1 MCKEKDGI
9 KLLQERKSR
18 INIKDNLDIF
28 VAVAII
34 MIVMMIIIPL
44 PKGVLD
50 LLLAINITLAITIM
64 LITVFATNVL
74 QLSVFPTL
82 LLVTTLYRLALNIS
96 STRLILTEGDAGN
109 IIDAFGEFVIGGN
122 YVVGIIIFLIIMVI
136 QFIVITNGSGRV
148 SEVSARF
155 TLDAMPGKQ
164 MSIDA
169 DLNAGLIDEAT
180 AKKKRQ
186 ELQEEADF
194 YGSMDGASKFV
205 KGDAI
210 AGIVITMI
218 NILGGIVIGVV
229 MKNMDI
235 ADAAQR
241 YIRLTVG
248 DGLVGQI
255 PALLISTS
263 SGILVTRAGN
273 SDNVGKN
280 LAKQLTGF
288 PVAIAIASGV
298 MFALALIPQMPKVP
312 FLFASAATG
321 FLAYMLFKENKNKQK
336 LEQVLEQEETME
348 VERREPENVMNLIS
362 VEPMEVEIGY
372 GLIPLA
378 DESSGGDL
386 LQRIASVRR
395 QCAIEM
401 GIVVQPI
408 RIRDNLQ
415 LKTNEYVIKIRGTVI
430 ASAELMANMLLCMD
444 PTGEN
449 SDIPGIK
456 TIEPTFNL
464 PAVWI
469 NKDQREEAEIKGLTV
484 VDPTTVMV
492 THLTETIKAH
502 AYELLGRQEVKLLV
516 DNLKEKY
523 SAVVEE
529 LIPDLLTIGE
539 LQKVLQ
545 NLLREKVPIKDLVTI
560 MESLA
565 DNSRNTKDIE
575 VLTEYV
581 RYALARTIC
590 NQVVNEDRAITV
602 VTLDPQ
608 IEQLI
613 SSNVQ
618 KSINGSFPAIDPDV
632 TTNLFKK
639 LKETLDSVYFYNN
652 QQIVLVSPNIRPV
665 FRKLVEMAFPHLM
678 VLSLNEIPNDVEIR
692 TEGVVRL

>member
-1 MCKEKDGI
+1 MEAQSK
-9 KLLQERKSR
+9 KSFK
-18 INIKDNLDIF
+18 IKDNLDVLVAF
-28 VAVAII
+28 VVIG
-34 MIVMMIIIPL
+34 IVLMIIIPL
-44 PKGVLD
+44 PKQVLD
-50 LLLAINITLAITIM
+50 VLLAFNITLSIIIM
-64 LITVFATNVL
+64 LITMFTTNVL

-82 LLVTTLYRLALNIS
+82 LLVTTLFRLALNIS
-96 STRLILTEGDAGN
+96 STRLILTEADAGN
-109 IIDAFGEFVIGGN
+109 IIEAFGEFVIGGN
-122 YVVGIIIFLIIMVI
+122 YVVGIIIFLIIIII
-136 QFIVITNGSGRV
+136 QFIVITNGAGRV

-180 AKKKRQ
+180 AKKKRKD
-186 ELQEEADF
+186 LQSEADF
-194 YGSMDGASKFV
+194 YGAMDGASKFV

-210 AGIVITMI
+210 AGIIITVI
-218 NILGGIVIGVV
+218 NIVGGILIGV
-229 MKNMDI
+229 MMNGMS
-235 ADAAQR
+235 AGESAQT

-248 DGLVGQI
+248 DGLVSQI

-263 SGILVTRAGN
+263 SGILVTRSG
-273 SDNVGKN
+273 SEDNFGKT
-280 LAKQLTGF
+280 LATQLTGF
-288 PVAIAIASGV
+288 PVVCAIASV
-298 MFALALIPQMPKVP
+298 IMFVLALIPNMPKFP
-312 FLFASAATG
+312 FLLASLATG
-321 FLAYMLFKENKNKQK
+321 VLAYLLYREEKKNEKIEMALQEDEE
-336 LEQVLEQEETME
+336 LEI
-348 VERREPENVMNLIS
+348 ERKEPENVMKLIS

-378 DESSGGDL
+378 DESAGGDL

-430 ASAELMANMLLCMD
+430 ESAELMANMLLCMD

-449 SDIPGIK
+449 TEIPGIK

-484 VDPTTVMV
+484 VDPITVMV
-492 THLTETIKAH
+492 THLTETIKSH
-502 AYELLGRQEVKLLV
+502 SYELLGRQEVKLIV
-516 DNLKEKY
+516 ENVKEKY

-529 LIPDLLTIGE
+529 LIPELITIGE

-545 NLLREKVPIKDLVTI
+545 NLLREKVPIKDMVTI

-581 RYALARTIC
+581 RFALGRTIC
-590 NQVVNEDRAITV
+590 NQIIDEEKAITV
-602 VTLDPQ
+602 VTLHP
-608 IEQLI
+608 ELEELI
-613 SSNVQ
+613 ASNIQ
-618 KSINGSFPAIDPDV
+618 KSVQGSFPAIDPD
-632 TTNLFKK
+632 TTTKIFHNLKN
-639 LKETLDSVYFYNN
+639 TLDSVYFYNN
-652 QQIVLVSPNIRPV
+652 QQVILVSPNIRCV
-665 FRKLVEMAFPHLM
+665 FRKLTEMAFPHLM
-678 VLSLNEIPNDVEIR
+678 VISLNEIPNDVEIR
-692 TEGVVRL
+692 TEGVVEL